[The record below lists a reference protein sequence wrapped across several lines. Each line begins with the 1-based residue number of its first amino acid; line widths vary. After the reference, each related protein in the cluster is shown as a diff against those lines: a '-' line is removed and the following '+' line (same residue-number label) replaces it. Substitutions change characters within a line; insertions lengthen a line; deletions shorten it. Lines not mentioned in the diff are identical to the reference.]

1 MNMNIF
7 VNIYRRLGIVRYHLS
22 RNEMVIV
29 IWAAGLLLLSGTLVY
44 SWLEGWS
51 LLDSLYAT
59 VITMTTV
66 GYGDLSPQT
75 RYGRIFAI
83 FFTLVAIGIGGYA
96 LSVLASF
103 VIEKQATRLER
114 VLRKR
119 KMERIDALTNHMI
132 ICGADFVGARIAREY
147 KLTGIP
153 FLLIEPD
160 EAVLR
165 QALLLLIPEYYQSK
179 VDMLADIKE
188 IDLSQY
194 EERTLSELGEIAKVP
209 FLLDDPT
216 DDYVLLQAGLA
227 RATGLMTVLPD
238 DRDNLTIVIGGRM
251 IARRLGNHKLRIMA
265 RADQMRYMRKMYLSG
280 ADDVRM
286 PASIGGMEMALHLAN
301 PEIGKWWGA
310 KTRGETEWVKFA
322 QVDVGEERPS
332 WVGKTVSD
340 IHATEGLLLMA
351 IRRGDNYLS
360 PPPAA
365 TILEKEDV
373 AITFGDLTSFR

>member
-1 MNMNIF
+1 MNIF
-7 VNIYRRLGIVRYHLS
+7 INIYRRLGIVRYHLS

-29 IWAAGLLLLSGTLVY
+29 AWAAGLLLLTGTLVY

-75 RYGRIFAI
+75 SYGRLFAI
-83 FFTLVAIGIGGYA
+83 FFTLIAIGIGGYA

-103 VIEKQATRLER
+103 VIEKQATRLDR

-119 KMERIDALTNHMI
+119 KMERIDALTNHI
-132 ICGADFVGARIAREY
+132 IVCGANFVGARVARDY

-160 EAVLR
+160 EVVLR

-179 VDMLADIKE
+179 IDMLVDIKE

-194 EERTLSELGEIAKVP
+194 EDRTVSELGEIAKVP

-216 DDYVLLQAGLA
+216 DDYVLLQAGLD
-227 RATGLMTVLPD
+227 RAAGLMTVMPD
-238 DRDNLTIVIGGRM
+238 DRDNLTITIGGRM
-251 IARRLGNHKLRIMA
+251 IARRLGNHTLRIMA
-265 RADQMRYMRKMYLSG
+265 RADQLRYVRKMYLSG
-280 ADDVRM
+280 ADEVRM
-286 PASIGGMEMALHLAN
+286 PDAIGGGEMALHLAH
-301 PEIGKWWGA
+301 PEIGKWWSA
-310 KTRGETEWVKFA
+310 KLRGEAELVSFS
-322 QVDVGEERPS
+322 QVNVGEERPS
-332 WVGKTVSD
+332 WVGKTVAD
-340 IHATEGLLLMA
+340 VHAAEGLLLMA
-351 IRRGDNYLS
+351 IRRGDEYLS

-365 TILEKEDV
+365 TELERDDI
-373 AITFGDLTSFR
+373 AIIFG